1 MFFWPM
7 IIYKSQF
14 KFIMKQRI
22 FIYLFIFSV
31 LIILFQYVNSKRI
44 MEFQNQKLES
54 NEARMVTY
62 KDSIATLEEDILNL
76 SHFNL
81 ERNEDAIS
89 YFENKGYKVEELI
102 PYIKDQ
108 VYELNEVSGE
118 HPLIPYASSSGRKM
132 MINTVKLLNHK
143 WIIADFSDGEF
154 WGELFMTYELTE
166 SNDVKFQVVE
176 SFLYPLN

>member
-1 MFFWPM
+1 
-7 IIYKSQF
+7 
-14 KFIMKQRI
+14 MKQRI

-31 LIILFQYVNSKRI
+31 LIILFQYVTSKRI
-44 MEFQNQKLES
+44 MESQDQKLRS
-54 NEARMVTY
+54 SEARLAIY
-62 KDSIATLEEDILNL
+62 KDSIATLEDDILNL

-89 YFENKGYKVEELI
+89 YFENKGYKVTELI
-102 PYIKDQ
+102 PYIKDHI
-108 VYELNEVSGE
+108 YELNEVKGE
-118 HPLIPYASSSGRKM
+118 HPLVSYASSSGRKM

-166 SNDVKFQVVE
+166 SNELNFNVVE